1 MVKRDDGDD
10 VDVSVLLAD
19 IENTVDEIKATYRVE
34 KRGMNELVVRQDEL
48 VSTLT
53 GMVSSLADAL
63 GLSL

>member
-19 IENTVDEIKATYRVE
+19 IENTVDEIKATYGVE